1 MEPIIIRPSNI
12 ISRNDNRKKS
22 NKPGGNLNTKS
33 LQPSAP
39 TSQSRVVSANLIP
52 RESPLC
58 PKHTLRNK
66 NIMQNNRDEGFYL
79 QIIESQTLNNN
90 TSKSPKNSIRRD
102 SGEDNGT
109 IKPTQGVLE
118 SFPNMP
124 PFDVV
129 VRYAGIVFADL
140 YIRQVKGGREFRRAR
155 S

>member
-1 MEPIIIRPSNI
+1 
-12 ISRNDNRKKS
+12 
-22 NKPGGNLNTKS
+22 
-33 LQPSAP
+33 
-39 TSQSRVVSANLIP
+39 
-52 RESPLC
+52 
-58 PKHTLRNK
+58 
-66 NIMQNNRDEGFYL
+66 MQNNRDEGFYL

-118 SFPNMP
+118 SFPNMA

-140 YIRQVKGGREFRRAR
+140 YIRQVKGGREVRRAR